1 LDTPLDAPD
10 SALSA
15 DPVAYAAATA
25 GAFVA
30 ALPGTAF
37 VEATGADALAFL
49 QGQLSNDV
57 AALEPGQAQWTT
69 YNSPKGRMLATALLW
84 RTPTGFRMALAAD
97 LAEPVRKRLSMFVL
111 RSKAALA
118 AADLAAIGVGG
129 PRARDAVAAALGVH
143 VAPKSVAPFDVGEAI
158 GLPDGRVLVA
168 VARELAGATVER
180 LAAHAT
186 RAGEEAWRWLAIRAG
201 VVDVR
206 LATQEK
212 HIAQTANWE
221 VVGGVSFTKGCY
233 PGQEIVARVQ
243 HLGILKERAHP
254 FHVDAPPPGPNAR
267 ILLAGTDQTA
277 GLVVDAVAVPGGGS
291 DLIAVVHLVALD
303 GDLRLET
310 SDGRALTRLP
320 LPYALPASAPKRVKL

>member
-15 DPVAYAAATA
+15 DPAAYAAATA

-30 ALPGTAF
+30 ELPGTAF
-37 VEATGADALAFL
+37 VEATGADAQAFL

-57 AALEPGQAQWTT
+57 AALKPGQAQWTT

-84 RTPTGFRMALAAD
+84 RTPTGDGYRMALAAD

-118 AADLAAIGVGG
+118 AADLSAIGVGG

-143 VAPKSVAPFDVGEAI
+143 VAPRSVAPFDGGEAI

-180 LAAHAT
+180 LRGARDARGRGGVALARDPRGRRRRAA
-186 RAGEEAWRWLAIRAG
+186 RDAGEAHRADG
-201 VVDVR
+201 
-206 LATQEK
+206 E
-212 HIAQTANWE
+212 
-221 VVGGVSFTKGCY
+221 
-233 PGQEIVARVQ
+233 
-243 HLGILKERAHP
+243 LGSRRA
-254 FHVDAPPPGPNAR
+254 A
-267 ILLAGTDQTA
+267 
-277 GLVVDAVAVPGGGS
+277 
-291 DLIAVVHLVALD
+291 
-303 GDLRLET
+303 
-310 SDGRALTRLP
+310 
-320 LPYALPASAPKRVKL
+320 